1 MTGIAHATTGVRFV
15 TERLSHTLVRT
26 YPFCLKPSPSEA
38 YQMNLQC
45 RIELAAKY
53 KAGPQIAR
61 VLSEEWCMRELYC
74 PACDSNRLTGS
85 RPNNPAVDFTC
96 AKCQQPF
103 QLKSLSHW
111 NPKKIVDAGYEAMLR
126 AIRADMTPN
135 YCHPSILPRLARAKP
150 TAHS

>member
-1 MTGIAHATTGVRFV
+1 
-15 TERLSHTLVRT
+15 
-26 YPFCLKPSPSEA
+26 
-38 YQMNLQC
+38 MNLQC
-45 RIELAAKY
+45 KIELAAKY
-53 KAGPQIAR
+53 KAGSQIAR
-61 VLSEEWCMRELYC
+61 VLSEEWCTRELYR

-135 YCHPSILPRLARAKP
+135 LLILQCSHAWLVQNLLLIPKIG
-150 TAHS
+150 